1 MHGWFNMADFITVAK
16 KTDLK
21 PGECEVVEVNGTE
34 VALHNINGQFFATG
48 NTCPHHGGPLGEGML
63 DGDVVTCPWH
73 GWKFNVR
80 TGVSPVNPQ
89 AKIETFKVKVEGDEV
104 KVASK

>member
-21 PGECEVVEVNGTE
+21 PGECKVVEVNGTE

-63 DGDVVTCPWH
+63 DGDVVSCPWH